1 MREATLL
8 AAFATLFLV
17 RLGAVGLIDYDEA
30 AYAQAAH
37 EMMQR
42 SDWLAPSLNGEP
54 FFEKPPLLYW
64 GQILGYRT
72 LGVGAAGA
80 RVGNSLAALAT
91 LAALYTFS
99 RRPLGARVASL
110 AALVLGTSLGF
121 VSLARVALTDQ
132 WLLLFIVLA
141 LGCLHRSVEAAGSQ
155 RTGGSLW
162 FASFCACCG
171 LAMLAKGAV
180 GVLLPAAAAAVY
192 LASLRRLA
200 LLLRPSWWLPGGA
213 VLLGIG
219 LSWYLLLGLTRAD
232 GFAFMTELF
241 LEHHV
246 GRFTSPKQGHHGPLL
261 YYVPVL
267 ALTFAPWSAFLPVA
281 VIRRLDSRSERGRWL
296 RLLGL
301 LSAVTFVFFSAAA
314 TKLPHYLMPALP
326 GLALLVADRLAGD
339 GPPPARR
346 ALTWSVAATVVLLIG
361 LAAGLAAAERI
372 AAALPAWLGE
382 KAHKA
387 PELDYP
393 LDLGPCLHAAALAA
407 LATAAVVI
415 ACRQAPR
422 QLAFR
427 LGAGSLLVW
436 ALIAWGVMPRWDAHF
451 QRPLRELA
459 VSAAEHDDSGER
471 LLLVGLRR
479 RPSVVFYGGRATE
492 YASQRDLP
500 RVAARLAGRPLRLA
514 IASEAGFAAI
524 ARGAAVEVISR
535 DTGYVLF
542 RAAEPRAG
550 RAALPRN
557 GSAALP

>member
-1 MREATLL
+1 MREAALL

-37 EMMQR
+37 EMLQR
-42 SDWLAPSLNGEP
+42 GDWLAPSLNGEP

-91 LAALYTFS
+91 LAALYSFS

-110 AALVLGTSLGF
+110 GALVLGTSLGF
-121 VSLARVALTDQ
+121 VTLARVALTDL

-141 LGCLHRSVEAAGSQ
+141 LGCLHRSVEAAGSR

-162 FASFCACCG
+162 FAGFCACCG

-180 GVLLPAAAAAVY
+180 GALLPAAAAVVY

-200 LLLRPSWWLPGGA
+200 LLLRPAWWLPGGA

-232 GFAFMTELF
+232 GFAFMAELF
-241 LEHHV
+241 HEHHV
-246 GRFTSPKQGHHGPLL
+246 GRFTSPKEGHRGPLL

-281 VIRRLDSRSERGRWL
+281 VIRRLDARSERERWL

-346 ALTWSVAATVVLLIG
+346 ALAWSVAATVVLLIG
-361 LAAGLAAAERI
+361 LAAGLAATEWI
-372 AAALPAWLGE
+372 AAALPAWLGA
-382 KAHKA
+382 KARKA
-387 PELDYP
+387 PELGYP
-393 LDLGPCLHAAALAA
+393 LDLGYCLHAAALAA

-415 ACRQAPR
+415 SCRRAPR

-436 ALIAWGVMPRWDAHF
+436 ALVAWGVMPRWDAHF

-492 YASQRDLP
+492 YASERDLP
-500 RVAARLAGRPLRLA
+500 RVAARLTGPPLRLA

-524 ARGAAVEVISR
+524 ARGVAVEAISR

-550 RAALPRN
+550 RAALP
-557 GSAALP
+557 GSGSTALP